1 MIFHFAAKVYDM
13 TMFIWSSWTK
23 KIRQNDKN
31 RFLREN
37 RVLIPKNKFDKQ
49 SYQEHLDHRLQ
60 VMLCLIYLTVCLLAL
75 GQMLKSMHECA
86 ERLCIYARVWNYV
99 FPSIGMMNMQ
109 QSALSAFGFGYK

>member
-1 MIFHFAAKVYDM
+1 M
-13 TMFIWSSWTK
+13 
-23 KIRQNDKN
+23 
-31 RFLREN
+31 REN

-86 ERLCIYARVWNYV
+86 ERLCILYMRARLKLRFSVHRNDEHATERVERFW
-99 FPSIGMMNMQ
+99 
-109 QSALSAFGFGYK
+109 LWL